1 MSRMIDGESLRMI
14 LRRRATKRPSLLLR
28 LLRNLGDEVWYCLEG
43 GGISRT
49 AIFTAASIVS

>member
-1 MSRMIDGESLRMI
+1 MSVLINGEPLRMI
-14 LRRRATKRPSLLLR
+14 LRRRATKRPSLLRR

-49 AIFTAASIVS
+49 TIFTAASIVS